1 MLNSMLFDMFSSSD
15 AVSAGEYAVRTTTT
29 GVSCFTHS
37 R

>member
-15 AVSAGEYAVRTTTT
+15 AVVVCAVYSPADTA